1 MSCKLGVPLQEIGQ
15 MTRAEVGLLYNE
27 LKHQELRETAQQAL
41 YLLPA
46 IQAGGLI
53 AVGNKKAVG
62 KANSTFKKLEKEL
75 GKIAYGER

>member
-1 MSCKLGVPLQEIGQ
+1 MGVPLQEMGQ

-27 LKHQELRETAQQAL
+27 FKQQELREIAQQTL

-62 KANSTFKKLEKEL
+62 KANGAFKKLEKEL

>member
-1 MSCKLGVPLQEIGQ
+1 MGVPLQEMGQ

-27 LKHQELRETAQQAL
+27 FKQQELREIAQQTL

-62 KANSTFKKLEKEL
+62 KANGTFKKLEKEL
-75 GKIAYGER
+75 GKIVYGER

>member
-1 MSCKLGVPLQEIGQ
+1 MQEMGQ

-27 LKHQELRETAQQAL
+27 FKQQELREIAQQTL

-46 IQAGGLI
+46 IQAGGLM

-62 KANSTFKKLEKEL
+62 KANGTFKKLEKEL